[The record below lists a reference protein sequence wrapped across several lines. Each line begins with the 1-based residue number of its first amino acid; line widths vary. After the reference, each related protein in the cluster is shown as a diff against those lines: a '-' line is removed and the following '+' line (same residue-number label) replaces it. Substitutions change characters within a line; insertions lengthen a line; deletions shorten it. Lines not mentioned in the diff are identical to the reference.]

1 MATKPKED
9 RLAWFKHDPAKF
21 NLDTAGLSN
30 QAAGIYI
37 KLMNLYW
44 MNQLK
49 LPPLKSTWIR
59 QLGIVTDSEHED
71 LEQLLTELDLKTE
84 DEGYT
89 IPDLVRQLE
98 DIRGYSSEQSKRAT
112 DRHRK
117 EREEKEV
124 SEEEF
129 VNDAK
134 YF

>member
-124 SEEEF
+124 SEEEYVDDDKDF
-129 VNDAK
+129 
-134 YF
+134 

>member
-49 LPPLKSTWIR
+49 LPPLKTTWIR
-59 QLGIVTDSEHED
+59 QLGIVTESEHAD
-71 LEQLLTELDLKTE
+71 LEQLLTELDLKT
-84 DEGYT
+84 DDDGYT
-89 IPDLVRQLE
+89 IPDLVRQLG
-98 DIRGYSSEQSKRAT
+98 DIRGFSAEQSARASS
-112 DRHRK
+112 RYKK
-117 EREEKEV
+117 EKEEKIEP
-124 SEEEF
+124 EGPYTPDIEDF
-129 VNDAK
+129 
-134 YF
+134 